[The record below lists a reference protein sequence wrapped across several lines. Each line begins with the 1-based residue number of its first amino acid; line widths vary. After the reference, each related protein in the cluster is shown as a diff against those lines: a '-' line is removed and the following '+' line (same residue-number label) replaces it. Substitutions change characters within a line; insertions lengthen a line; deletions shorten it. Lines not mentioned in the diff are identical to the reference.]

1 METYRELEVNLPE
14 EIVALKSSVHE
25 FARDVMRPNSIKLDR
40 LADPKDTIAPQ
51 SPLREVLRAAYGL
64 GYHTASLPE
73 RVGGL
78 GLRGLAMHIM
88 LEEMGWGAADL
99 AISIAVTSFPFS
111 SASMSGRQE
120 LIDDFV
126 KPFVRNTDASMIGC
140 WAITEPDHGTDQ
152 LAVETPQFRDPKI
165 GGQVTARLDGD
176 VYVINGQKSAWVSN
190 GTIATHA
197 ALFLNLDSSKGMAGG
212 GIAFVPLD
220 LPGVSKGKPLDKLG
234 QRSLNQ
240 GEIFFDQVRLPRRFL
255 LIDSSFYEIA
265 MRRTLTFANS
275 SMAAIFTGLARAA
288 YEQALQYTMQ
298 RIQGGK
304 PISQH
309 QLVQRRLFEM
319 FTKVETCRALSRS
332 VMTYNHQGADPSAEH
347 AIAAKTYCTQAA
359 FEVASEAIQLHGGN
373 GLTRE
378 YPVEKLFRDARA
390 SMIEDGCNYALSV
403 IGAQHILAK
412 MVAK

>member
-1 METYRELEVNLPE
+1 VETYRELEVEIPE
-14 EIVALKSSVHE
+14 ELLALKSAVHQ
-25 FARDVMRPNSIKLDR
+25 FARDVMRPNGRKLDR
-40 LADPKDTIAPQ
+40 FHDPKDTIAPD

-88 LEEMGWGAADL
+88 LEEMGWGSADL

-111 SASMSGRQE
+111 SASMSGKPD
-120 LIDDFV
+120 LIEEFV
-126 KPFVRNTDASMIGC
+126 KPFVRDTSGSMIGC

-152 LAVETPQFRDPKI
+152 LAVGTSQFKDPKI
-165 GGQVTARLDGD
+165 TGQVTARLDGD
-176 VYVINGQKSAWVSN
+176 VYIINGQKSAWVSN

-197 ALFLNLDSSKGMAGG
+197 ALFLNLDSSRGMAGG
-212 GIAFVPLD
+212 GIAFVPLN

-234 QRSLNQ
+234 QRALNQ
-240 GEIFFDQVRLPRRFL
+240 GEIFFDQVRLPRRL
-255 LIDSSFYEIA
+255 MLIDSTFYEVA

-275 SMAAIFTGLARAA
+275 AMAAVFTGLARAA
-288 YEQALQYTMQ
+288 YEQALEYTTQ

-309 QLVQRRLFEM
+309 QVVQKRLFEM
-319 FTKVETCRALSRS
+319 FTKVETCRALSRA
-332 VMTYNHQGADPSAEH
+332 VLAYNHKGKDPSAEH

-359 FEVASEAIQLHGGN
+359 FEVASDALQLHGGN

-378 YPVEKLFRDARA
+378 YQIEKLFRDARA
-390 SMIEDGCNYALSV
+390 SLIEDGCNNALSV
-403 IGAQHILAK
+403 IGAQHILSK
-412 MVAK
+412 LNS